1 MAKTAKGAEQ
11 VRAARGARGQ
21 WTEAEQA
28 AVCEAVIEAMAEG
41 VTVAGA
47 LDGPEIV
54 ALAGT
59 RAVTPGMVRRW
70 MGAEEGRWGAYQ
82 AGKRAL
88 AMALAEEALQ
98 VARDSTGYSSAADKL
113 LIDQLRWHAAKLAP
127 QEFGDRQVVEH
138 QGEQKL
144 VIEVVEVGAPVAAP
158 STPVGNA
165 VASGTVAVIAN
176 AGPVALPAGT

>member
-41 VTVAGA
+41 VTVAEA
-47 LDGPEIV
+47 LSGPEIV

-59 RAVTPGMVRRW
+59 RALTPGMVRRW
-70 MGAEEGRWGAYQ
+70 MGAEEGRWSAYQ

-98 VARDSTGYSSAADKL
+98 VARDATGHSSAADKL

-144 VIEVVEVGAPVAAP
+144 VIEVVEVGAPMAAP

-176 AGPVALPAGT
+176 AVPVALPAGT